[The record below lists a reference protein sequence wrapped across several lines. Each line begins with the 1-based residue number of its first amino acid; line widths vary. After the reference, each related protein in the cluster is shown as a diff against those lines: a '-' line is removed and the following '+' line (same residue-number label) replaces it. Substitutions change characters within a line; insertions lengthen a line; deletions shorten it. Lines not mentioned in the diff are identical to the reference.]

1 MTPACAVERQ
11 SVDMSY
17 TPRKRDRYRLA
28 VAAITGVTTVGALT
42 ATGWL
47 GGVAAAD
54 YNTQQEQRAA
64 EQAAATAKAE
74 RAQARYDA
82 AVARQESRA
91 NRPRI
96 VYKQRPVKQRVSV
109 RYVNGTSSTSSYSGP
124 SGTVTSTSTSTSTGT
139 STPSSTSHQ
148 APASN
153 PAPPPPPPPPP
164 APSTGS

>member
-1 MTPACAVERQ
+1 
-11 SVDMSY
+11 MSY

-54 YNTQQEQRAA
+54 YNAQEQERAA

-74 RAQARYDA
+74 RAQAKYDA
-82 AVARQESRA
+82 AVARQQSRA
-91 NRPRI
+91 NGPRI
-96 VYKQRPVKQRVSV
+96 VYKQRPVKRRVSV
-109 RYVNGTSSTSSYSGP
+109 RYVNGTSSGSPYSGP
-124 SGTVTSTSTSTSTGT
+124 SGSVTSTSTSTSNGT
-139 STPSSTSHQ
+139 STTSSTGHQ
-148 APASN
+148 SPASN

-164 APSTGS
+164 APSSGS